1 MVLAITHDDAFEAY
15 MPRAFPAEC
24 VGSICGAAE
33 VLGDLLLWRRP
44 ARACVP
50 ARAGF
55 ALGRHDCAQQL
66 KGRVHPVE
74 QSNTEDAEQPVSMIH
89 AA

>member
-1 MVLAITHDDAFEAY
+1 V
-15 MPRAFPAEC
+15 PRAFPAEC
-24 VGSICGAAE
+24 VGSIGGAAG
-33 VLGDLLLWRRP
+33 VLGGPAAVATPRP
-44 ARACVP
+44 ALAYQRGP
-50 ARAGF
+50 ALL

-74 QSNTEDAEQPVSMIH
+74 QSNTGDAEQPVSMIH